1 MSYFPVAQGAK
12 VANQVVANQV
22 AKPQRRTMAIHVL
35 EDDAGVNESLALLF
49 AHFGFDVICHGNAE
63 SLFRGKPPGPDD
75 IVFVDLKLPGVS
87 GAEAIRWLKSLND
100 PPRVVVI
107 SGQSQAIIRSEL
119 AGLDVAGVLR
129 KPLDQDAIVGELRRI
144 GCDVQLWS
152 HANRP
157 NRPDHPNR
165 RS

>member
-1 MSYFPVAQGAK
+1 MTYSVAAQGANRF

-22 AKPQRRTMAIHVL
+22 AKPQRRAMAIHVL

-49 AHFGFDVICHGNAE
+49 AHFNFDVICHGNAE

-87 GAEAIRWLKSLND
+87 GAEAIRWLQSLKG

-129 KPLDQDAIVGELRRI
+129 KPLDQESIVGELRRI
-144 GCDVQLWS
+144 GCDVQLRS
-152 HANRP
+152 NGYH
-157 NRPDHPNR
+157 PDPSG

>member
-1 MSYFPVAQGAK
+1 MSISAAAQGAN

-22 AKPQRRTMAIHVL
+22 AKPQRRAMAIHVL
-35 EDDAGVNESLALLF
+35 EDDAGVNESLALLLT
-49 AHFGFDVICHGNAE
+49 HFDFDVICHGNAE
-63 SLFRGKPPGPDD
+63 SLFRGKPPGADD

-87 GAEAIRWLKSLND
+87 GAEAIRWLRSLRD

-119 AGLDVAGVLR
+119 SGLDVAGVLR
-129 KPLDQDAIVGELRRI
+129 KPLDQDAIVGELRRM
-144 GCDVQLWS
+144 GCDVQLRS
-152 HANRP
+152 HGH
-157 NRPDHPNR
+157 RPDRNA